1 MSIEENSAVEQIDLS
16 EEAIGPG
23 EGLASKIKRFDA
35 PLNSE
40 SQAQWKRPLKPTGQG
55 AFRVRTFYGRLREEG
70 LEALDRQINEW
81 FDANP
86 EYEIKNV
93 TTTVGQ
99 MVSYKTSEPALIVNI
114 WM

>member
-1 MSIEENSAVEQIDLS
+1 MSIEESSAVEQIDLS
-16 EEAIGPG
+16 EEAVSPG
-23 EGLASKIKRFDA
+23 ASIESKIKRFDA
-35 PLNSE
+35 PLNSD
-40 SQAQWKRPLKPTGQG
+40 SQMQWKRPLKPTGQG

-70 LEALDRQINEW
+70 LEALDKQINEW

-86 EYEIKNV
+86 DHEIKNV

-99 MVSYKTSEPALIVNI
+99 MISYKTSEPALIVNI